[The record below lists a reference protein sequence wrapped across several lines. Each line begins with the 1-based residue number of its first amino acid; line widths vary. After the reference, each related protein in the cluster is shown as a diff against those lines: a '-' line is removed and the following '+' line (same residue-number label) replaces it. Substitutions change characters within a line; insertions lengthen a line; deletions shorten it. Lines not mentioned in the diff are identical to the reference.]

1 MSEHSETKETFDFF
15 SQLRKNWSVV
25 VVVGGIIFSWAY
37 FQFQLTSLT
46 ERVTSVEIKA
56 SAIDGV
62 SGDIKGINA
71 KLDIILKKI
80 EL

>member
-1 MSEHSETKETFDFF
+1 MPETEDTIDFF
-15 SQLRKNWSVV
+15 SQLKKNWSVV
-25 VVVGGIIFSWAY
+25 MVVGGIIFSWAY
-37 FQFQLTSLT
+37 FQFQVSNLTD
-46 ERVTSVEIKA
+46 RVAAVELKA
-56 SAIDGV
+56 AAIDSI